1 MGQSGLNLRDNLRL
15 DQGLVLF
22 YPLHFIRNE
31 LILLMLRQMLVGR
44 SHAGD
49 AGLICGLRFGILQ
62 KRGVVLHRR
71 ILKLVKRCPRNLLL
85 RALILVTVLLWLFD
99 CVSFFEL
106 CLLLRTLSRETY
118 L

>member
-15 DQGLVLF
+15 DQGLALF

-62 KRGVVLHRR
+62 K
-71 ILKLVKRCPRNLLL
+71 
-85 RALILVTVLLWLFD
+85 
-99 CVSFFEL
+99 
-106 CLLLRTLSRETY
+106 
-118 L
+118 